1 MQGGGPRHREEG
13 KVSRSTTGYRRAP
26 GKEQAMKK
34 KQRVAD
40 MADEV
45 LARQARRR
53 ARRTGEPFEEALEAV
68 RKTGAGQQLEEL
80 RDGPHGVER
89 AQEWQG
95 GMALGRADGGNPEKI
110 ADRLTKD

>member
-1 MQGGGPRHREEG
+1 MRGDGPGHREEG
-13 KVSRSTTGYRRAP
+13 KWQKSTTGYRRAP

-45 LARQARRR
+45 LARQARDR

-68 RKTGAGQQLEEL
+68 RKTEAGRQLEEL

-89 AQEWQG
+89 AQEWQE
-95 GMALGRADGGNPEKI
+95 GMSRERADE
-110 ADRLTKD
+110 RHTEH

>member
-1 MQGGGPRHREEG
+1 MQGDGPGHREEG
-13 KVSRSTTGYRRAP
+13 NWPRSTTGYRKAP

-45 LARQARRR
+45 LARQARDRV
-53 ARRTGEPFEEALEAV
+53 RRTGEPFEEALEAV
-68 RKTGAGQQLEEL
+68 RKTVAGRQLEEL

-89 AQEWQG
+89 AQEWQE
-95 GMALGRADGGNPEKI
+95 GMSRERADE
-110 ADRLTKD
+110 RHTEH